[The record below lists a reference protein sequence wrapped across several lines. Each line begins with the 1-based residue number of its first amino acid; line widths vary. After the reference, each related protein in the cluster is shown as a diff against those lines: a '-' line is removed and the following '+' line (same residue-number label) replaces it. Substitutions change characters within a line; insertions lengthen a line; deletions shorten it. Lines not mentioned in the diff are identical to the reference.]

1 MSLLC
6 PSCLQPYLHLS
17 TLHNPTRIIYVHRE
31 IGKVDPD
38 TKEKKPVDWC
48 MSPNRTGAGKHQ
60 SEELKLAIAAA
71 QEKNLRN
78 IERSIASQASTVVKF
93 NQTQI
98 NYEMSHQNI
107 IEREKTKMPFI
118 GFDLAKLKEEFPAS
132 GAGRAGK
139 PSVAISHQGRMQFS
153 AEVSKALAGCTVAQ
167 PGRDKDNPLRMR
179 FEGFVETPKGKEN
192 TVIDLLRAKPSK
204 VDGKIKNHSV
214 SINGALLMKALKYDF
229 KAAGNQTYEV
239 EKFDI
244 EKHVIVFSLPKE
256 LPNKKAKK
264 ERKPRKAKVAA
275 AAGAAGAS
283 AGTNGAPKSNIEA
296 INKGEVKSLAADDE
310 LSIEE

>member
-31 IGKVDPD
+31 TGKKDPD

-60 SEELKLAIAAA
+60 SEELKKTIEEA
-71 QEKNLRN
+71 QEKNIKN
-78 IERSIASQASTVVKF
+78 IERSIASQSSTVVKF
-93 NQTQI
+93 NQNQI
-98 NYEMSHQNI
+98 EYDMVQKK
-107 IEREKTKMPFI
+107 EREIKKMAFV
-118 GFDLAKLKEEFPAS
+118 GFDFAKLKEEFPA
-132 GAGRAGK
+132 AGVGRTGK

-153 AEVSKALAGCTVAQ
+153 AEVSKALAGCMVTQ
-167 PGRDKDNPLRMR
+167 PGRDKDNPLRVR
-179 FEGFVETPKGKEN
+179 FEGYNEVPKGKEN
-192 TVIDLLRAKPSK
+192 TVIELVRPKPSK

-214 SINGALLMKALKYDF
+214 SINGALLFKALKYDF
-229 KAAGNQTYEV
+229 KTAGNQTYEV
-239 EKFDI
+239 EKFDL

-256 LPNKKAKK
+256 LPSKKAKAV
-264 ERKPRKAKVAA
+264 RKPRKPKTAVV
-275 AAGAAGAS
+275 AAGAA
-283 AGTNGAPKSNIEA
+283 AGTNGAPKAET
-296 INKGEVKSLAADDE
+296 KGIAAVPHAAAASEDE